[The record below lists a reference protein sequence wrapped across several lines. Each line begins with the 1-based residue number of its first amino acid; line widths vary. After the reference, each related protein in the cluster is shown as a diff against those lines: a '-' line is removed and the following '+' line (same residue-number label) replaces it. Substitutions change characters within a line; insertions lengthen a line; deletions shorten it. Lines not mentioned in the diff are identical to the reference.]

1 MSFSRRSRDRG
12 KRLLHGVFRVGQ
24 RVGVDVLPRHFY
36 SSVPDLRELKASDSW
51 QAPSTMPGVAGTDVA
66 AQLTEARAWFT
77 PEVVAAL
84 NETDVHADAC
94 TENGADGYGP
104 MEAQFLHAFIATRK
118 PRRVVQVGAGVSTAV
133 ILAAAKRHKID
144 VEVVAIDPYPTPLL
158 ERLAADGS
166 ITLLRS
172 PAQTVAL
179 DTFTSLDEGDLLFVD
194 STHTVKVGS
203 EVNRLILEVFPQLK
217 PGVVIHVHDIM
228 FPYDYQPD
236 TLDGR
241 LFFWDES
248 TLLHAFLIDNAHA
261 GILLSQ
267 SMLGHAKTSELGEFL
282 VGYRPAATSQGL
294 FDGDRA
300 GAHFPS
306 ATYLLTS

>member
-1 MSFSRRSRDRG
+1 VSFSRRTRDFG
-12 KRLLHGVFRVGQ
+12 KRRLFGLFRFGQ
-24 RVGVDVLPRHFY
+24 RLGVDVLPHHFY
-36 SSVPDLRELKASDSW
+36 SSVPDIRELTGSEEW
-51 QAPSTMPGVAGTDVA
+51 RAPSTMPGVAGTDVD
-66 AQLTEARAWFT
+66 AQLAEARAWFT
-77 PEVVAAL
+77 PDVVAAL
-84 NETDVHADAC
+84 KETDVHANAC
-94 TENGADGYGP
+94 RENGADGYGP
-104 MEAQFLHAFIATRK
+104 MEAQFLHAFVATCK

-133 ILAAAKRHKID
+133 ILAAAKRHHVD

-179 DTFTSLDEGDLLFVD
+179 DTFTSLGDGDLLFVD

-203 EVNRLILEVFPQLK
+203 EVNRLILEVFPQLG
-217 PGVVIHVHDIM
+217 PGATVHVHDIM

-248 TLLHAFLIDNAHA
+248 TLLHAFLIDNQHA
-261 GILLSQ
+261 EILLSE
-267 SMLGHAKTSELGEFL
+267 SMLVHAKRPELLEL
-282 VGYRPAATSQGL
+282 LIGYTPAATRDGL
-294 FDGDRA
+294 FDGARQ
-300 GAHFPS
+300 GKHFPS
-306 ATYLLTS
+306 ATYFITK